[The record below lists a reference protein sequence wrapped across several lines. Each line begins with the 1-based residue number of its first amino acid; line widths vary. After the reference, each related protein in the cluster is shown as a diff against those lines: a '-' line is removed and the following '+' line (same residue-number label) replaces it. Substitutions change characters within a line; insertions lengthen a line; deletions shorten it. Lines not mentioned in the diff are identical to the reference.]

1 MNRIDLQ
8 NRTAV
13 VTGGARGN
21 GRAIAE
27 RLLDSGTKISLWDVD
42 PAALVARLCSEDCSF
57 TTVAVFD
64 LSGGRA
70 TY

>member
-27 RLLDSGTKISLWDVD
+27 RLLDSGTKVSLWDVD
-42 PAALVARLCSEDCSF
+42 PAALVARLCSF